1 MSLRNSCIKVIPL
14 AFAFNNFLEGSL
26 NDNCVDIFLKQGY
39 ICVHFKKM
47 TFLIC
52 LFLFQMCYKLCMVE
66 RVNGIN

>member
-1 MSLRNSCIKVIPL
+1 MILRNSCIKVIPL

-39 ICVHFKKM
+39 ICVHLKKM

-52 LFLFQMCYKLCMVE
+52 LFLF
-66 RVNGIN
+66 